1 MNYLKLSKK
10 ISHVLRHAQEEFS
23 LKMDRQGFVQIEQL
37 LSGLNAHNHFGETV
51 GLSDLEYI
59 IENSEKQRYEIV
71 GDKIRTLYG
80 HSFAMRIQK
89 EKAKP
94 PAVLYHGTAKR
105 FVESIKERGLLP
117 MGRQYVHLST
127 DVETAISVGMRR
139 DEDPVILE
147 IDAQAAFRSGIK
159 FYIGNDKVW
168 LCDELPVRYIKN
180 LP

>member
-1 MNYLKLSKK
+1 
-10 ISHVLRHAQEEFS
+10 
-23 LKMDRQGFVQIEQL
+23 
-37 LSGLNAHNHFGETV
+37 
-51 GLSDLEYI
+51 
-59 IENSEKQRYEIV
+59 
-71 GDKIRTLYG
+71 
-80 HSFAMRIQK
+80 
-89 EKAKP
+89 
-94 PAVLYHGTAKR
+94 
-105 FVESIKERGLLP
+105 

-168 LCDELPVRYIKN
+168 LCDELPVRYIKT